1 MDEQKKTATTKKTRT
16 FHYHVDLKWLEGR
29 RAELNPGEGKP
40 KLLVGAPVD
49 FKGEPGNIS
58 PEDMM
63 VSSLSVCQMNTFV
76 AFAHHKT
83 LEFTTYVDSADGVV
97 EVIDRKLRFTGV
109 TLRPT
114 VTITLEDDRET
125 ALKLLE
131 DAHHSCAISNSV
143 NFEVVV
149 EPRVVV
155 A

>member
-1 MDEQKKTATTKKTRT
+1 MSENKQAKERKTRT
-16 FHYHVDLKWLEGR
+16 FHYHTDLKWLEGR
-29 RAELNPGEGKP
+29 RGELDSGEGKP

-49 FKGEPGNIS
+49 FKGEPGNVS

-76 AFAHHKT
+76 AFARHKS
-83 LEFTTYVDSADGVV
+83 LEFTAYVDSADGVV
-97 EVIDRKLRFTGV
+97 EVVDRKLRFTGV

-114 VTITLEDDRET
+114 VTITREDDREI

-149 EPRVVV
+149 EPTVVV